1 MLQLVIDNIS
11 LYPTD
16 IQSKK
21 SNVYEQF
28 FVTKLDSLDGQVTWE
43 TLITKLTQNE
53 TETLKQPYT

>member
-16 IQSKK
+16 IESKK